1 MALAARPRALIRA
14 MTPED
19 LDAVMAVEV
28 AGYPYPWSRG
38 IFEDC
43 LRVGYYCRVLECGG
57 APAGHLIISMGA
69 GEAHLL
75 NLCIAPAMQGR
86 GFGRRL
92 LGHALHAARTL
103 GCGRILLEV
112 RPSNW
117 RALRLY
123 QAAGFETVG
132 RRRDY
137 YPADHGREDAIVL
150 AKTLLRGV

>member
-1 MALAARPRALIRA
+1 MALAAHPRALIRA
-14 MTPED
+14 MALAD
-19 LDAVMAVEV
+19 LDAVHAVEV
-28 AGYPYPWSRG
+28 AGYPHPWSRG

-57 APAGHLIISMGA
+57 VPAGHLIISMAA

-75 NLCIAPAMQGR
+75 NLCVTPAMQGR

-92 LGHALHAARTL
+92 LSHALHAARTL
-103 GCGRILLEV
+103 GCGRMLLEV

-123 QAAGFETVG
+123 QAADFEMIG

-137 YPADHGREDAIVL
+137 YPAGRGREDAIVL